1 MLIRIQLKKTCK
13 KLHLL
18 PISLHVFCFYFI
30 QYADPGGK
38 MNADPSG
45 SGSTALLEDEISEQI
60 LLILKRLTLTI
71 LWVSGNNVHD
81 VILVS
86 IKIRRQNT
94 RDQLHNNQSNTWLRM
109 VEAQLWIQS
118 GDSCYLNYWLYQEEQ
133 VSWIHLKMF
142 LSLSSSS
149 SSENRRIVKLFPSVN
164 FFQLI
169 YASFV
174 SIIVKPFQNYSPLWK
189 KVWKCTIVTIKQSVV
204 SRVKAGL
211 NLMFW
216 SFNRLWHFSP
226 MRVQRAYLSKQ
237 NVDVTLKG

>member
-1 MLIRIQLKKTCK
+1 MILRDDAIMTCR
-13 KLHLL
+13 
-18 PISLHVFCFYFI
+18 PDRTFGAYC
-30 QYADPGGK
+30 
-38 MNADPSG
+38 
-45 SGSTALLEDEISEQI
+45 
-60 LLILKRLTLTI
+60 
-71 LWVSGNNVHD
+71 
-81 VILVS
+81 
-86 IKIRRQNT
+86 T

-189 KVWKCTIVTIKQSVV
+189 KVWKWTIVTIKQSVV